1 MADSFF
7 NNHFEGLLEMVSATH
22 TMTKQQQLVVL
33 HSYLLGITS
42 PYGTKCGAFY
52 SIFRILKMDDLLIH
66 ERQALF
72 NELQN
77 MGFIAEYTHL
87 PGAKHGIADR
97 WTCKVINRN
106 LPFTNT
112 TKQ

>member
-1 MADSFF
+1 
-7 NNHFEGLLEMVSATH
+7 MVSTTH

-33 HSYLLGITS
+33 HSYLLDITS
-42 PYGTKCGAFY
+42 PDSTKCGAFY

-77 MGFIAEYTHL
+77 MGFITEYTHL
-87 PGAKHGIADR
+87 PGAKYGIADR

-106 LPFTNT
+106 LPFINT

>member
-1 MADSFF
+1 
-7 NNHFEGLLEMVSATH
+7 
-22 TMTKQQQLVVL
+22 MTKQQQLVVL
-33 HSYLLGITS
+33 HSYLLECTT
-42 PYGTKCGAFY
+42 PTGTKCGAFY
-52 SIFRILKMDDLLIH
+52 SIFRMLKMDDLLIH

-87 PGAKHGIADR
+87 PGVKWGIPDR
-97 WTCKVINRN
+97 WTCEVINRN

-112 TKQ
+112 TNND